1 MDGIQE
7 KLDVKNMSDLTI
19 KAIKGIY
26 NTENPTKKQIGKYKS
41 YGKDLTLSIII
52 DCRTPTDIGF
62 MTKLGFNQHD
72 LIMIKEQL
80 VSTKIMK
87 VFCIE
92 KILLQQFVLSHRI
105 DLYFL
110 KHKLAIGVDE
120 KWHKDRYE
128 HEETGRQ
135 KVIKRA

>member
-1 MDGIQE
+1 MDDIQG
-7 KLDVKNMSDLTI
+7 KLDIKNMSDLTI

-26 NTENPTKKQIGKYKS
+26 NTENPAKKQIGKYKS
-41 YGKDLTLSIII
+41 YGKDLTLSIIT
-52 DCRTPTDIGF
+52 DCRTPTDIVF

-80 VSTKIMK
+80 VLTKIMK

-92 KILLQQFVLSHRI
+92 KILLQHFVLSHRI

-110 KHKLAIGVDE
+110 KHKLPRGVDE
-120 KWHKDRYE
+120 K
-128 HEETGRQ
+128 
-135 KVIKRA
+135 